1 MRRRSLLGVL
11 GGATAGWFGATVLS
25 SADGSADG
33 PTEPST
39 ATTPSTTSSTP
50 TNTGT
55 TVPAES
61 KTATRTP
68 EPTAV
73 ERTSTRTSS
82 STTTTSTP
90 ESTQTGTPAADRRKV
105 DTDATGHSSSPDER
119 YTVLYTVTNEH
130 SFPVRVTFEASVRL
144 RNGSTLRKERTAEL
158 DAGGVVNSS
167 FEFEGYDST
176 ATGWSFG
183 LVSVERVA

>member
-61 KTATRTP
+61 RLATRTP
-68 EPTAV
+68 EPTTV

-82 STTTTSTP
+82 SATP